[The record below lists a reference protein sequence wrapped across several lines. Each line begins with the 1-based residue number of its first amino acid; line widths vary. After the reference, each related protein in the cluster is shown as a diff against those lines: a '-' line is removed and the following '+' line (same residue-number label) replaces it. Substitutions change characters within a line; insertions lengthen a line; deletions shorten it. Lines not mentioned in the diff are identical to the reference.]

1 MFRSRLSQLSHRDI
15 SLLLVGSGGCGAFS
29 GYATVSSCW
38 SVFMLIGAASPLWVI
53 TSMRVSGLVWVSIFF
68 RLCVAGL
75 VMVMEPIGN
84 LLMVA
89 HLSSRSLVFWMQVSR
104 MGSVGDLGEG
114 RISCVFLRLLFL

>member
-1 MFRSRLSQLSHRDI
+1 
-15 SLLLVGSGGCGAFS
+15 
-29 GYATVSSCW
+29 
-38 SVFMLIGAASPLWVI
+38 MLIGAASPLWII

-104 MGSVGDLGEG
+104 VEFCWGLEKIIMV
-114 RISCVFLRLLFL
+114 RFRLDALTTTIL